1 VKQRIEKIIK
11 DSIETKQ
18 TILKEY
24 VPVIEKISQLLIEA
38 YKNKKKI
45 VVFGNGG
52 SAADAQH
59 LAAELVVRFEKDR
72 RSLDCL
78 ALSTN
83 TSTITA
89 IGNDYGFEQV
99 FSKQIESAVNEGDV
113 VIGIS
118 TSGNSKNVILA
129 MEQARKQKAV
139 TVAWT
144 GKTGGK
150 LKDAVDLCIGIPS
163 ENTARIQ
170 EGHVLLIH
178 IISKLIEEELFK

>member
-1 VKQRIEKIIK
+1 
-11 DSIETKQ
+11 
-18 TILKEY
+18 
-24 VPVIEKISQLLIEA
+24 
-38 YKNKKKI
+38 
-45 VVFGNGG
+45 
-52 SAADAQH
+52 
-59 LAAELVVRFEKDR
+59 
-72 RSLDCL
+72 
-78 ALSTN
+78 
-83 TSTITA
+83 
-89 IGNDYGFEQV
+89 
-99 FSKQIESAVNEGDV
+99 
-113 VIGIS
+113 
-118 TSGNSKNVILA
+118 